1 MSAIVIGTFLVLAG
15 AAAAFAVWPVL
26 RWKDRLLPQRA
37 LAGAAAALF
46 ILGVGVG
53 TYLMIGSP
61 SLAVRDLSE
70 PSTDDLPGLVAALA
84 QRVRERPRD
93 VMGWTLL
100 GRGYLTLNDPND
112 AAS

>member
-61 SLAVRDLSE
+61 SLAVMWTKRA
-70 PSTDDLPGLVAALA
+70 PSNTNAQTAATIHCPVCQPQNTMVAPSSTNG
-84 QRVRERPRD
+84 VF
-93 VMGWTLL
+93 T
-100 GRGYLTLNDPND
+100 
-112 AAS
+112 AS